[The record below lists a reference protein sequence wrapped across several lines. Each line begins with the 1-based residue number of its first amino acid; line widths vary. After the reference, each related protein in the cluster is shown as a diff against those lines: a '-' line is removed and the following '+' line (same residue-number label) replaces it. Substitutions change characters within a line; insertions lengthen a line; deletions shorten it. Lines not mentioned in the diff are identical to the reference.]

1 MTSFSIFCLCL
12 LLLTEFACCSV
23 SDPHAVSWLSV
34 VLSIGLGLH
43 LEPNEYQMS
52 IRWRLAKQSTV
63 KVMRREAWG
72 LPLPKLKDVNEATTA
87 AACFCQY

>member
-1 MTSFSIFCLCL
+1 MSTRCRL
-12 LLLTEFACCSV
+12 
-23 SDPHAVSWLSV
+23 DG
-34 VLSIGLGLH
+34 GLP
-43 LEPNEYQMS
+43 E
-52 IRWRLAKQSTV
+52 QSTV

>member
-12 LLLTEFACCSV
+12 LLLTELACCSV

-52 IRWRLAKQSTV
+52 IRWRLARAVYCNGDEKG
-63 KVMRREAWG
+63 G
-72 LPLPKLKDVNEATTA
+72 LGTTTA
-87 AACFCQY
+87 EAQGCQ